1 MKKHTN
7 TFTATSDDGKIYTI
21 NEYTDY
27 HNAGS
32 FENPDQNVEGFKEL
46 RTSDG
51 NTVNRINNL
60 FILSPSIVNTYR
72 IIAIFLTLR

>member
-51 NTVNRINNL
+51 NTVNRIKKGKYKI
-60 FILSPSIVNTYR
+60 FGPFGEIILTSDDPK
-72 IIAIFLTLR
+72 AP